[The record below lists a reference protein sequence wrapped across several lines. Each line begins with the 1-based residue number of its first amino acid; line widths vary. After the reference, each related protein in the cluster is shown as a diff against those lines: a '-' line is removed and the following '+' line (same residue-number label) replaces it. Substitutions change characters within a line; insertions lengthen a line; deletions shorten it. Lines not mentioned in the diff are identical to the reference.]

1 VHNHASPGLLFPLSA
16 SVFKHY
22 PSDACFPGQSAHGFA
37 SGLALLPGWRR
48 RRMISLLSHDMRCIV
63 LNLTHFKLVTGY
75 TKHSE
80 FCEFRTNNKI
90 LRNILTSAP
99 TLIAIVFI
107 QFIVLTFESRSYV
120 HN

>member
-1 VHNHASPGLLFPLSA
+1 MHNHASPGLLFPLSA

-63 LNLTHFKLVTGY
+63 LNLAHFKLVTQNIRSSAN
-75 TKHSE
+75 SE
-80 FCEFRTNNKI
+80 QTIKYSEIF
-90 LRNILTSAP
+90 
-99 TLIAIVFI
+99 
-107 QFIVLTFESRSYV
+107 
-120 HN
+120 